1 MLIGGFINNIDYGI
15 VINRK
20 RREEFGYVLFN
31 MLVWKKSYKYIYNKI
46 VFFYLCYNFCRWCN
60 FIRLKYILFGFF

>member
-20 RREEFGYVLFN
+20 RREEFGYVLFD
-31 MLVWKKSYKYIYNKI
+31 MLVWKKNYKYIIK
-46 VFFYLCYNFCRWCN
+46 
-60 FIRLKYILFGFF
+60 